1 MKINY
6 DKCLKCMKCVAV
18 CPFTALQEVDG
29 IPQLNPQKL
38 CLDCLHCAAACPA
51 DAITYEEGTAVIKD
65 EFKPLGENFAEELKT
80 HILHRRSYRHFS
92 DEQVPSELIK
102 EALELASWGPSA
114 KNQHTTGWVV
124 VESAE
129 TIKKMM
135 DCILSYSKENGVS
148 PEIVSEMAHGNNVVM
163 GESKTLI
170 LAYAD
175 DKAIS
180 PETDTAIA
188 MATAELYLQSK
199 GVGTCWA
206 GYLKRMANT
215 VPEVKALL
223 PEIPENHSF
232 YGAFMLGWPENEK
245 YLHVPVR
252 TRKNEIKW
260 I

>member
-1 MKINY
+1 MKIDY
-6 DKCLKCMKCVAV
+6 SKCLKCMKCVAV
-18 CPFTALQEVDG
+18 CPFTALQEVG
-29 IPQLNPQKL
+29 GKPELNTGKL
-38 CLDCLHCAAACPA
+38 CLECLHCAAACPA
-51 DAITYEEGTAVIKD
+51 GAITYKEETAVLQND
-65 EFKPLGENFAEELKT
+65 LQPLGENFAGELKT
-80 HILHRRSYRHFS
+80 HILNRRSYRHFS
-92 DEQVPSELIK
+92 DEKVPSELIK

-124 VESAE
+124 IESAE
-129 TIKKMM
+129 IIKKMM
-135 DCILSYSKENGVS
+135 ECILQYSKENGVS

-175 DKAIS
+175 DNAIS

-188 MATAELYLQSK
+188 MTTAELYLQSK

-215 VPEVKALL
+215 VDEVKALL
-223 PEIPENHSF
+223 PAIPENHSF
-232 YGAFMLGWPENEK
+232 YGAFMLGWPQNEE
-245 YLHVPVR
+245 YIRVPKR

-260 I
+260 V